1 MVKPIASYAAVPQPH
16 QLKSFRSGDSAQN
29 SLDVP
34 SFRPT
39 SLEGLPSTVVKVS
52 PLATLPRAQS
62 TRHIYV
68 LHSGMRDPENE
79 AATSMK
85 QGLLKRGVPE
95 GDIILM
101 PPVYPEMNT
110 NPLSLGVGRG
120 VSENLSIYRES
131 SQLDSKVS
139 QKAHQNLLKLLK
151 ERGVSP
157 QDKLHWVGHSAGGQ
171 MGLTLSGRLDRDN
184 KNLPNTPG
192 FQFDSI
198 ITTGSPIATN
208 SAPSEVKIRHY
219 TSESDTIQH
228 GSLLGGLVGKP
239 IPDNMDR
246 NDVVRHFNQIGH
258 LDWYKDKDTS
268 VFDKIVQDTQG
279 RDSQKEGQQNATP
292 SWAYR
297 AQSLNFGDRFSGLFP
312 PSQPGRETGR
322 ISPPGHQNTFGKS
335 FESNKGVSVPDNA
348 TNVHIFGEEVSL
360 IDRGL
365 KIWNGI
371 KSGFH
376 WVKSLFL
383 G

>member
-1 MVKPIASYAAVPQPH
+1 MVRPIARYAAVPQLHPL
-16 QLKSFRSGDSAQN
+16 QSFLSGAPSQN
-29 SLDVP
+29 SVDVP
-34 SFRPT
+34 SFLPT
-39 SLEGLPSTVVKVS
+39 SLEGSPSTAVKIS
-52 PLATLPRAQS
+52 PSATLPRAQS
-62 TRHIYV
+62 PRHIYV
-68 LHSGMRDPENE
+68 LHSGMRDPGNE
-79 AATSMK
+79 AAESIK

-95 GDIILM
+95 GDIITM

-151 ERGVSP
+151 ENGVSP

-184 KNLPNTPG
+184 KKLSNTPG

-208 SAPSEVKIRHY
+208 SAPPEVKIRHY

-239 IPDNMDR
+239 IPDNMDG

-258 LDWYKDKDTS
+258 LDWYKDKDTA
-268 VFDKIVQDTQG
+268 VFDKIIQDTQG
-279 RDSQKEGQQNATP
+279 DIQRGGQNNATP
-292 SWAYR
+292 HWAYR
-297 AQSLNFGDRFSGLFP
+297 AQSLNFGDRFSGQFLP
-312 PSQPGRETGR
+312 GQPVGGASRMQ
-322 ISPPGHQNTFGKS
+322 GHQNTFGKS
-335 FESNKGVSVPDNA
+335 FEQNKGVSVPDNA

-371 KSGFH
+371 KSGFQ
-376 WVKSLFL
+376 WLKSFFM